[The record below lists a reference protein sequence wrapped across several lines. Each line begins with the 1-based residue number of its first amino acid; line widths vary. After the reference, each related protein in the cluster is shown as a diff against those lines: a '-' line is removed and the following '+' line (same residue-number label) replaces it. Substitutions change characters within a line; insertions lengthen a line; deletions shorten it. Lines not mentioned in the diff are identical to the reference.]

1 MHPGVVRTAEVAAH
15 HESNRPGELHRETA
29 VQVVG
34 RTGTVDR
41 EAGHT
46 EPVGHAAGHMAA
58 AERRMDRE
66 VGEAVVRKAKEPA
79 QGRHK
84 AKELGQVVHRRVK
97 ELVEGAHMVMAMEHC
112 RAVAGKEIEWVEED
126 QMAELVEKVL
136 LLHHSRSRMHLSC
149 QSGPRLACRP
159 LVSHPWAC
167 HHL

>member
-1 MHPGVVRTAEVAAH
+1 VHPGVVRTAEVAAH

-29 VQVVG
+29 VQVV
-34 RTGTVDR
+34 
-41 EAGHT
+41 GHT